1 VWASEMEQL
10 LWPFLAALPT
20 ATKQSILDKK
30 QEHCSIIEEKQ
41 DNFFNPNDFD
51 GICTSLN
58 ATAYL
63 FTDYS
68 DKKKILTCCCFSF
81 FYCFFHTVDS

>member
-1 VWASEMEQL
+1 MEQL

-41 DNFFNPNDFD
+41 DNFL
-51 GICTSLN
+51 IQT
-58 ATAYL
+58 
-63 FTDYS
+63 
-68 DKKKILTCCCFSF
+68 ILMAFAL
-81 FYCFFHTVDS
+81 H